1 MVLSMLHTGFV
12 VSDLAESVTFYRDVV
27 GLKVVAERER
37 DGGPITEVVG
47 YDNAHLKIALMQ
59 MDDGHVLELIQ
70 YVRPEGESR
79 HTNERNAQGSTHLA
93 FSVANIEETFEL
105 MLSRGAHK
113 LNSPVEIGDGRKICY
128 LQDPDG
134 NWLELI
140 ESSG

>member
-37 DGGPITEVVG
+37 DGGPITEIVG

-59 MDDGHVLELIQ
+59 MDD
-70 YVRPEGESR
+70 VRPEGESR

-140 ESSG
+140 ESSA